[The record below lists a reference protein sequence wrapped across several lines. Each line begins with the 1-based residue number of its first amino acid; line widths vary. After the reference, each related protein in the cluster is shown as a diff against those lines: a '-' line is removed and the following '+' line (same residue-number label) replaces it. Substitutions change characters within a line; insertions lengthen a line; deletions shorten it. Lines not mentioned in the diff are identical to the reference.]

1 MNVPT
6 PPTSVF
12 RQLRNKIAHLQRDN
26 RHCNYKASEL
36 MLLVEGM
43 LHSVSDAI
51 KTIEA
56 HEHND
61 TVLMVLE
68 ADLAELL
75 VVVNDKVLGLEQ
87 GE

>member
-6 PPTSVF
+6 PTPP
-12 RQLRNKIAHLQRDN
+12 RQLRNKIAQLQRDN
-26 RHCNYKASEL
+26 RYCNYKASEL

-43 LHSVSDAI
+43 LHAISDAI
-51 KTIEA
+51 ITIEA

-68 ADLAELL
+68 DDLAELL
-75 VVVNDKVLGLEQ
+75 VVVDNKVLGLEQ

>member
-6 PPTSVF
+6 PTPP
-12 RQLRNKIAHLQRDN
+12 RQLRNKIAQLQRDN
-26 RHCNYKASEL
+26 RYCNYKASEL
-36 MLLVEGM
+36 MLLVECM
-43 LHSVSDAI
+43 LHSISDAI
-51 KTIEA
+51 TTIEA

-75 VVVNDKVLGLEQ
+75 IVVNDKVLVLEQ

>member
-6 PPTSVF
+6 PTPP
-12 RQLRNKIAHLQRDN
+12 RQLRNKIAQLQRDN
-26 RHCNYKASEL
+26 RYCNYKASEL
-36 MLLVEGM
+36 SLLVEAM
-43 LHSVSDAI
+43 SHSISDAI
-51 KTIEA
+51 DIIKA

-75 VVVNDKVLGLEQ
+75 VVVNDNVLKLEK
-87 GE
+87 GNE